1 MKLSNIYYKMFEIIK
16 NLSIDSAI
24 QAAYEI
30 FNLPV
35 SVSDAS
41 FNILAK
47 NSSKVLN
54 NDICWN
60 IPIEEQK
67 VPLEILKIFQDNNI
81 IEVVQNNPRKTI
93 YLNWGWFKD
102 YPRITTSILNKNVI
116 IGYIAVL
123 CPLEEYKPWF
133 DEALQ
138 IVADTFSIIMQKEQ
152 SLLKNSNVILNSF
165 ARDLILGTI
174 NNSDLLKWMSLT
186 KLDLKP
192 NYIMMAIST
201 SSNTSYALKILQN
214 ELSVN
219 SPHIITYHFNNIL
232 YVLIYKLQNKDF
244 KEKSINKISQ
254 AIHSLDCF
262 LGMSNEFSKLEE
274 ITLYREQAKIA
285 LETGQAINPEKNS
298 FVYNDYVLYKI
309 ILCAMEKVEL
319 QNLIHNSIFIIKD
332 YDEKNN
338 TQYLDTLKNYILNQY
353 SIGNVSK
360 LMHIHRNTLTY
371 RLKKIEELA
380 DINLNEN
387 QILAHLQ
394 LSFYILS
401 IVEKS

>member
-1 MKLSNIYYKMFEIIK
+1 
-16 NLSIDSAI
+16 
-24 QAAYEI
+24 
-30 FNLPV
+30 
-35 SVSDAS
+35 
-41 FNILAK
+41 
-47 NSSKVLN
+47 
-54 NDICWN
+54 
-60 IPIEEQK
+60 
-67 VPLEILKIFQDNNI
+67 
-81 IEVVQNNPRKTI
+81 
-93 YLNWGWFKD
+93 
-102 YPRITTSILNKNVI
+102 
-116 IGYIAVL
+116 
-123 CPLEEYKPWF
+123 
-133 DEALQ
+133 
-138 IVADTFSIIMQKEQ
+138 
-152 SLLKNSNVILNSF
+152 
-165 ARDLILGTI
+165 
-174 NNSDLLKWMSLT
+174 
-186 KLDLKP
+186 
-192 NYIMMAIST
+192 
-201 SSNTSYALKILQN
+201 
-214 ELSVN
+214 
-219 SPHIITYHFNNIL
+219 
-232 YVLIYKLQNKDF
+232 
-244 KEKSINKISQ
+244 
-254 AIHSLDCF
+254 
-262 LGMSNEFSKLEE
+262 MSNEFSKLEE